1 MLLDYKL
8 DRRTAVVYVTAIQKD
23 KDNLVCVVNRVEP
36 LSGGKDETDKAIR
49 YMTCMQQLS
58 TSPRTMKD
66 LKRALEFVTP
76 ESMKKARSIT
86 AYPSDPL

>member
-1 MLLDYKL
+1 MLG
-8 DRRTAVVYVTAIQKD
+8 TVTLFSFSA
-23 KDNLVCVVNRVEP
+23 RV
-36 LSGGKDETDKAIR
+36 R
-49 YMTCMQQLS
+49 YMTSMQQLS

-76 ESMKKARSIT
+76 ESMKKARSIS

>member
-1 MLLDYKL
+1 
-8 DRRTAVVYVTAIQKD
+8 
-23 KDNLVCVVNRVEP
+23 
-36 LSGGKDETDKAIR
+36 
-49 YMTCMQQLS
+49 MQQLS

-76 ESMKKARSIT
+76 ESMKKARSIS

>member
-1 MLLDYKL
+1 MRGAVMLFSFS
-8 DRRTAVVYVTAIQKD
+8 A
-23 KDNLVCVVNRVEP
+23 RV
-36 LSGGKDETDKAIR
+36 R
-49 YMTCMQQLS
+49 YMTSMQQLS

-76 ESMKKARSIT
+76 ESMKKARFIS